1 MTSTQFSSFPPVSEP
16 ARALVDLVRS
26 VDRKQVLLNVKRGA
40 AVAADCLIWAAALT
54 VIAIQQ
60 GRKLLPHLASWLRS
74 LADFIDP
81 DSAPLAPPMTARD
94 IPTLEFFQARDRMVR
109 PTPAVP
115 SSDELAI
122 DADLRNM
129 TKPELMAEYGTK
141 SRRLSKEQLI
151 FKIMQRRQTTLE
163 VLSDS

>member
-1 MTSTQFSSFPPVSEP
+1 MTTSNPSFPPVDDLIESIRNINTDQLLQNLR
-16 ARALVDLVRS
+16 RAGR
-26 VDRKQVLLNVKRGA
+26 NA
-40 AVAADCLIWAAALT
+40 TNCLIWAAALT

-115 SSDELAI
+115 SSDELAV

>member
-1 MTSTQFSSFPPVSEP
+1 MTTTTPLTPSPSFPPVDD
-16 ARALVDLVRS
+16 LVDLVRS

-40 AVAADCLIWAAALT
+40 AIAADCLIWAAALT
-54 VIAIQQ
+54 VIALQQ
-60 GRKLLPHLASWLRS
+60 GRKLLPHLATWLRS

-81 DSAPLAPPMTARD
+81 DSAPLTPPMTARD
-94 IPTLEFFQARDRMVR
+94 IPSTLEFFQARDRMVR

-151 FKIMQRRQTTLE
+151 HKIMEVRHLCLE
-163 VLSDS
+163 EGQ